1 MCEGGRLL
9 ADFEAGTSTV
19 PVVPEAVASAL
30 TQTIDGL
37 WAIWAYKVA
46 RPAGDRFVPATRG
59 GSYPAD
65 AIAECGLRLDH
76 RAPDP
81 NCTCGFHALS
91 SPDPDLYGRA
101 YLPLEVALTG
111 RILVFEWP
119 RGGVLFRAERQTVA
133 RVGRYALPSAFAS
146 FPSPPPDPPLEPG
159 GRTARLRPVDPRD
172 IDRARLRLPVDPPA
186 VVRLSDDAG
195 FCRIAPARTIAVFD
209 SSDPCGEA
217 AEPTVRGLVSS

>member
-30 TQTIDGL
+30 TQTVDGL

-59 GSYPAD
+59 GPYPAD
-65 AIAECGLRLDH
+65 AIAECGLRRDH

-91 SPDPDLYGRA
+91 SPDPYLYGSA

-111 RILVFEWP
+111 RILAFEWP
-119 RGGVLFRAERQTVA
+119 RGGLLFRAERQTVV
-133 RVGRYALPSAFAS
+133 RVGHRPLLSAP
-146 FPSPPPDPPLEPG
+146 FPSTPPDPPLEPG

-172 IDRARLRLPVDPPA
+172 IDRARLRLPVEPPA

-195 FCRIAPARTIAVFD
+195 FCRTAPARSTALFD
-209 SSDPCGEA
+209 SPDPCDEA